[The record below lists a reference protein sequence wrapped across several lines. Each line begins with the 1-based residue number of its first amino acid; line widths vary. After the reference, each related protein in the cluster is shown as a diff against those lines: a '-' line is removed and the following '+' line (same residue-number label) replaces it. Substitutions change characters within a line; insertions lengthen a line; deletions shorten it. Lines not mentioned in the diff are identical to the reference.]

1 MSTTAPAMRP
11 KLAVTDEDIVNL
23 QELYAK
29 FQDPTSHYHIPPG
42 TNGPEHEE
50 DHASSRTPDLPTL
63 LAKAAS
69 IVQST
74 SSTAE
79 SQAVHGDR
87 EIAND
92 RPWQNAEGG
101 AQQKAL
107 DYFRQEGHDTVGVL
121 TWPVAWGDQD
131 SFQHVNNVQF
141 LRWIES
147 ARIRYG
153 ESWGPVLGEKAVYDL
168 LHAKGTG
175 FILKDVSI
183 KYRAPI
189 TYPDTVMI
197 SNRIHS
203 VNPKRASYGHQHI
216 IWSMKDGQV
225 KALADSTVV
234 MYDYDNLKKGVMSD
248 QLRELLQ
255 SVEYKKE

>member
-1 MSTTAPAMRP
+1 MPP
-11 KLAVTDEDIVNL
+11 KLAVTDQDIVNL

-79 SQAVHGDR
+79 IQAVHGDR

-203 VNPKRASYGHQHI
+203 VNPERASYGHQHI

-248 QLRELLQ
+248 QFRELLQ

>member
-1 MSTTAPAMRP
+1 MSTTAPAMAP
-11 KLAVTDEDIVNL
+11 KLAVTDKDIVNL

-74 SSTAE
+74 SSTAQ

-92 RPWQNAEGG
+92 RPWQNAESG

-203 VNPKRASYGHQHI
+203 VNPERASYGHQHI

-234 MYDYDNLKKGVMSD
+234 MYDYDNLKKGAMSD

-255 SVEYKKE
+255 S